1 MNAEITDEV
10 DDLASYG
17 LVIEGGEHVD
27 ERRGEEV
34 RVEGKE
40 GFNKGRLREGL

>member
-10 DDLASYG
+10 DDLASDG
-17 LVIEGGEHVD
+17 LVIEGGERVD
-27 ERRGEEV
+27 KRTGKEV
-34 RVEGKE
+34 RVKGKE